1 MSNLWKY
8 MMGILK
14 MRKAG
19 ELLTR
24 FWNDEEGSV
33 GAEYGLL
40 LALIALGMALA
51 AIFLGKEIANAI
63 NRAAQCMADGTGC
76 TLAP

>member
-1 MSNLWKY
+1 
-8 MMGILK
+8 
-14 MRKAG
+14 MRKVS
-19 ELLTR
+19 EFLSL

-51 AIFLGKEIANAI
+51 AVFLGKEIANAI
-63 NRAAQCMADGTGC
+63 NRAAQCMADGSNC